1 LLGKFLEWSKGK
13 KNLQAKWFKDGVIE
27 IDHPTKNNSKPPKGG
42 RNTFIVLKKT
52 INTCFRE
59 DGKKGMGT
67 RSSSKS

>member
-13 KNLQAKWFKDGVIE
+13 KPSSMEQSKDDVIDT
-27 IDHPTKNNSKPPKGG
+27 DHPTKNNSKPPKGG
-42 RNTFIVLKKT
+42 HNTFITLKKT

-67 RSSSKS
+67 ASSSKF